1 METREAEGPLVD
13 HLAGRVKRSRPP
25 GFYNEA
31 RRDAELEERVLQSEA
46 ERRGKR
52 KRRAVSYDH
61 AYLTQDW
68 DDNDFEEDEVAFQHR
83 QAKRGQPIPGL
94 SLYEVCS
101 CGLRIEYRF
110 VQIGSPPTQ
119 QT

>member
-1 METREAEGPLVD
+1 M
-13 HLAGRVKRSRPP
+13 
-25 GFYNEA
+25 
-31 RRDAELEERVLQSEA
+31 LQSEA

-68 DDNDFEEDEVAFQHR
+68 DDDDFEEDLAAYQQR
-83 QAKRGQPIPGL
+83 QAKRGQPTPGV

-101 CGLRIEYRF
+101 CGPLRKAMSDRSALCIPSIIY
-110 VQIGSPPTQ
+110 
-119 QT
+119 

>member
-1 METREAEGPLVD
+1 MGTKGSEGPLIDSPV
-13 HLAGRVKRSRPP
+13 GRVKRTRPP

-31 RRDAELEERVLQSEA
+31 RRDAELEAQMLQSEA

-68 DDNDFEEDEVAFQHR
+68 DDDDFEEEEAAYQQR
-83 QAKRGQPIPGL
+83 QAKKGQPVPGL

-101 CGLRIEYRF
+101 CGPICGRRLPPL
-110 VQIGSPPTQ
+110 GS
-119 QT
+119 